1 MTFRQAWHAVNRHAA
16 IYICLAFFAA
26 ICRATHFVAVMRIEA
41 CDGQFTIMDEGT
53 MRNLALIALIRSNP
67 WFPWLYA
74 FLTAGG
80 VAFMQL
86 RKYPEWGWWL
96 WSVVL
101 CSPFALYLSVC
112 GYIGMKFISP

>member
-16 IYICLAFFAA
+16 IHICLTFFAL
-26 ICRATHFVAVMRIEA
+26 ICLTMHTLAVMKIDV
-41 CDGQFTIMDEGT
+41 CGGQFTIMNERT
-53 MRNLALIALIRSNP
+53 VRNLALIALIKSNP

-74 FLTAGG
+74 LVTAGG
-80 VAFMQL
+80 VVFMQL

-101 CSPFALYLSVC
+101 CSPFALYLGVC
-112 GYIGMKFISP
+112 AYIGIKFVL